1 LFLVN
6 TFIKSTVFVFFLHFK
21 QYIYLFSSAT
31 NSAIL
36 KMTNIYIKNKAD
48 KIILPNEPL
57 SNFQLIDA
65 VKKLKIKNFRGV
77 FIRTDLPKKPRKKEC
92 GIMNLD
98 GDLTDETKGTHW
110 VAWAVKNNKNQS
122 EKIYFDSF
130 GIQPPLELINYLR
143 EKPGDIEYCT
153 DQIQELNTVI
163 CGHLCLQFLIE
174 VQS

>member
-1 LFLVN
+1 
-6 TFIKSTVFVFFLHFK
+6 
-21 QYIYLFSSAT
+21 
-31 NSAIL
+31 
-36 KMTNIYIKNKAD
+36 MTNIKVGNIL
-48 KIILPNEPL
+48 LPNEPL

-110 VAWAVKNNKNQS
+110 VAWAVSHS